1 MAMVD
6 IHSHILPGIDDG
18 AQTMDEAIAMAKAAV
33 DEGIT
38 TIIAT
43 PHHHNGKYNNPSTTV
58 TAAVRQLNEQLEHHH
73 IPLTVLTG
81 QEIRIH
87 GDFLE
92 NWEQGDILSLCGE
105 TPYILIEFPSDHVP
119 RYANQLLFELQLK
132 GLTPVIAHPERNAEI
147 IEKPDRLYELVQKGV
162 LTQVTAASVAGRFGK
177 NIQKFSMQLIEA
189 NWAHL
194 IASDAHN
201 LTSRSFQM
209 RAAYDVINR
218 EFGLDAVYF
227 FQENAELLVNGQTV
241 YCDEPVR
248 IKKKKFLGLF

>member
-1 MAMVD
+1 MID
-6 IHSHILPGIDDG
+6 IHSHILPGVDDG
-18 AQTMDEAIAMAKAAV
+18 AQTMDDAIAMAKAAV

-43 PHHHNGKYNNPSTTV
+43 PHHRNGKYDNPAPNV
-58 TAAVRQLNEQLEHHH
+58 ITAVQRLNEQLQQNQ
-73 IPLTVLTG
+73 IPLTVLAG
-81 QEIRIH
+81 QEVRIH
-87 GDFLE
+87 GDVLKH
-92 NWEQGDILSLCGE
+92 WEQGDILSLTGE

-119 RYANQLLFELQLK
+119 RYANQLLFEMQLK

-162 LTQVTAASVAGRFGK
+162 LTQVTAASVVGRFGK

-189 NWAHL
+189 NWVHF

-201 LTSRSFQM
+201 LTSRSFQL
-209 RAAYDVINR
+209 RAAYDAIDR
-218 EFGLDAVYF
+218 EFGINAVYF
-227 FQENAELLVNGQTV
+227 FQENAELLVSGQTV
-241 YCDEPVR
+241 YRDEPVR